1 MDLDKLY
8 YSQTHEWLE
17 AAGEIATVGITRFA
31 VDQLTDLVFVEL
43 PPIGKKLSAGATF
56 GIVESVKHVSDL
68 YAPAGGE
75 VVEINSAVVSDPAIL
90 SKDPYELGWLIK
102 LRLEDRS
109 QVGRLMSKGDYDAM
123 CQAH

>member
-8 YSQTHEWLE
+8 YSQTHEWLD
-17 AAGEIATVGITRFA
+17 AAQEVATVGITKFA

-43 PPIGKKLSAGATF
+43 PPVGKKLSAGDTF

-68 YAPAGGE
+68 YAPVGGE
-75 VVEINSAVVSDPAIL
+75 VVEINSAVVGDPAIL